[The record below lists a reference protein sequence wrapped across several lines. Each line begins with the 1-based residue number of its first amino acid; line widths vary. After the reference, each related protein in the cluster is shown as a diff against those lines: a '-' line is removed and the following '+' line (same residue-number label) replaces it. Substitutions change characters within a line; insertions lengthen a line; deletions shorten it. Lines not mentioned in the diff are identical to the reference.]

1 MSKTNDGGPACPVN
15 DVGVNGAFGMTLRDF
30 FAAKADQPTV
40 QEIVTAAGLHSPD
53 NYTVWS
59 DGETQIGTVI
69 QWWGTLTN
77 ESRFALL
84 AKVRFQYADAML
96 AERGK

>member
-1 MSKTNDGGPACPVN
+1 MPTREQFDTEE
-15 DVGVNGAFGMTLRDF
+15 AFLKSMRDY

-53 NYTVWS
+53 NYTVWI

-77 ESRFALL
+77 ESRFALA

-96 AERGK
+96 ADRAKERT